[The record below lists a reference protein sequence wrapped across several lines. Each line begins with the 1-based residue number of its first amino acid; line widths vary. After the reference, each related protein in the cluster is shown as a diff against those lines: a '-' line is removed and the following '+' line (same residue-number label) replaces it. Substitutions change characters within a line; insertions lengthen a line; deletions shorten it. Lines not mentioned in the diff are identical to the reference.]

1 MWVLVTLVA
10 TVIQVA
16 RTASQQRLRSRLSV
30 SAAGF
35 VRYVYGAPV
44 ALTVCVV
51 VFTVGGQDLPSV
63 PGRFW
68 PIVAGAG
75 VAQVLGTV
83 ALITA
88 FDQRD
93 FAIGTVY
100 AKTEVLQVAVFS
112 WVFLGEPLRVLGW
125 VAVVVCLV
133 GVVWLA
139 VPPGT
144 PWRALR
150 RVGDRAALCGLAAGG
165 LFALAAVGIRGA
177 SSSLGDGPAVVR
189 ALFTV
194 AAMNTIQTL
203 VNGAQLAWREPG
215 QLALTFRH
223 WRATAV
229 VGVLSVVGSAAWAL
243 AVTLQSATKV
253 RTLGQVELLL
263 TFAVS
268 HRYLDEDHDASELA
282 ASALVLAGVLG
293 VLLLG

>member
-1 MWVLVTLVA
+1 MWVPITLLA

-35 VRYVYGAPV
+35 VRYLYGAPL
-44 ALTVCVV
+44 AIGACVV
-51 VFTVGGQDLPSV
+51 AVTVGGQELP
-63 PGRFW
+63 PIPARFW
-68 PIVAGAG
+68 PVIAAAG

-93 FAIGTVY
+93 YAIGTVY
-100 AKTEVLQVAVFS
+100 AKTEVLQVAIFS
-112 WVFLGEPLRVLGW
+112 TIFLDEPLAVLGW
-125 VAVVVCLV
+125 FGVVVCMV

-139 VPPGT
+139 TPPGT
-144 PWRALR
+144 PWRALGR
-150 RVGDRAALCGLAAGG
+150 MGDRAAVAGLAAGG
-165 LFALAAVGIRGA
+165 LFALAAVGIRAA
-177 SSSLGDGPAVVR
+177 STSLGDGPAVMR
-189 ALFTV
+189 ALVTV

-203 VNGAQLAWREPG
+203 VNGG
-215 QLALTFRH
+215 QLALRERDQLALTLRS
-223 WRATAV
+223 WRTTAV
-229 VGVLSVVGSAAWAL
+229 VGMLSVCGSAAWAL

-282 ASALVLAGVLG
+282 ASALVLVGVLG
-293 VLLLG
+293 VLLFG

>member
-1 MWVLVTLVA
+1 MWVPVTLLA

-35 VRYVYGAPV
+35 VRYVYGAPLAIV
-44 ALTVCVV
+44 ACVLAV
-51 VFTVGGQDLPSV
+51 TVGGHELP
-63 PGRFW
+63 PIPWRFW
-68 PIVAGAG
+68 PVVAAAG

-93 FAIGTVY
+93 YAIGTVY

-112 WVFLGEPLRVLGW
+112 TIFLDEPLAALGW
-125 VAVVVCLV
+125 LAVVVCMV
-133 GVVWLA
+133 GVAWLA
-139 VPPGT
+139 VPPGVS
-144 PWRALR
+144 WRALGR
-150 RVGDRAALCGLAAGG
+150 LGDRAAVAGLAAGG

-177 SSSLGDGPAVVR
+177 SSSLGDTPALLR
-189 ALFTV
+189 ALVTV
-194 AAMNTIQTL
+194 AVMNTIQTL
-203 VNGAQLAWREPG
+203 VNGAHLLLREPG
-215 QLALTFRH
+215 QLTLTFRH

-229 VGVLSVVGSAAWAL
+229 VGVLSVCGSAAWAL
-243 AVTLQSATKV
+243 AITLQSAAKV

-282 ASALVLAGVLG
+282 ASALVLVGVVGVLVAG
-293 VLLLG
+293 